1 VLSKALTE
9 GEPDVEG
16 VPRWPSCGE
25 RDGARVE
32 ARGEVRYTHA
42 VPSELPSVAE
52 LAARWGPLT
61 EDRLTRDLTIVQR
74 ARGHRF
80 SSDDMVTAYVACRR
94 AADARHVLDLGCGI
108 GSVLLHLAWS
118 LPAAT
123 LVGIEAQEVSF
134 ALLSENVRRS
144 GQGHRIEIQHGDLR
158 VLAPALAPREFDLV
172 TGTPPYFPPD
182 TAVDAMDS
190 QRAYARIEYRGG
202 LPDYVAAGATALS
215 AGGSLVLCG
224 DARAE
229 DRLRD
234 AAAGAGLHVVA
245 RTAII
250 AHAPKPPLFAVWTL
264 ARVAEPFVADQVVLR
279 DEAHAV
285 TDDARALKRFS
296 GF

>member
-1 VLSKALTE
+1 M
-9 GEPDVEG
+9 
-16 VPRWPSCGE
+16 
-25 RDGARVE
+25 
-32 ARGEVRYTHA
+32 RYTHV
-42 VPSELPSVAE
+42 VPSDVPCDPD

-61 EDRLTRDLTIVQR
+61 EDRLTRDVTIVQR

-94 AADARHVLDLGCGI
+94 APAARRVLDLGCGI

-134 ALLSENVRRS
+134 ALLTENVRRS
-144 GQGHRIEIQHGDLR
+144 RQGHRIAIQHGDLR
-158 VLAPALAPREFDLV
+158 AANPTLTPGEFDLV
-172 TGTPPYFPPD
+172 TGTPPYFPPA
-182 TAVDAMDS
+182 TALDALDE

-215 AGGSLVLCG
+215 DTGSLVLCG

-234 AAAGAGLHVVA
+234 AAAAAGLHVVA
-245 RTAII
+245 RMAIV
-250 AHAPKPPLFAVWTL
+250 AHAPRPPLFAVWTL
-264 ARVAEPFVADQVVLR
+264 ARTAEPFVTEQVVLR
-279 DEAHAV
+279 DEANAI

-296 GF
+296 GFA